1 MMIGGRGGRSLCA
14 GECKQLL
21 EGFAGD
27 GAPGL
32 SQTSEAPD
40 GPSKLMRVRPSKLI
54 PRIKEEIFRRC
65 LSRDSQCL
73 LSARCWRVPTDQTG
87 SRHPAKPH
95 MEESLHLSICF
106 QSASSALVMMAILMM
121 RMILSQDLSELLEGL
136 EIMCLI
142 FLSWSKQPKML
153 TSTVWVFLP

>member
-1 MMIGGRGGRSLCA
+1 MILQIVYTDDDRGRGGRSLCA

-27 GAPGL
+27 EAPGL

-95 MEESLHLSICF
+95 MEESLH
-106 QSASSALVMMAILMM
+106 SASYLFSIGLVQHSFSLMI
-121 RMILSQDLSELLEGL
+121 RMIIPFQDLFELLEGL
-136 EIMCLI
+136 
-142 FLSWSKQPKML
+142 
-153 TSTVWVFLP
+153 